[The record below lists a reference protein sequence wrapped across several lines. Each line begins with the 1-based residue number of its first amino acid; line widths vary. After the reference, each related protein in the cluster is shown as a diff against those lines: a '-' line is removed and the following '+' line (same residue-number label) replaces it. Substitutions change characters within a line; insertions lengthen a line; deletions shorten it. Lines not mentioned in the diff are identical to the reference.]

1 MTPTV
6 TVYFYPLASPRIPK
20 GFKDGP
26 FHPDE
31 RLPEG
36 PLQKYDIVCSA
47 AVAEL
52 WSTFSSIIPILLEP
66 VPTPVDPSTREAYS
80 TMLWLDHTDRRTII
94 AYKER
99 VVDELVKCYKALGLP
114 WGIRTNPT
122 DICFKTLKMEFPS
135 VDDAWI
141 ELKITGFMFSAANGY
156 IYAFQRYEQEV
167 AEACSTWT
175 SLWAT
180 KDHLS
185 RQFQE
190 SFGGAGESS
199 LGNNFPIAGDSGFG
213 SSSTPRQDSV
223 PRDDSDHSSP
233 AASDNA
239 PPIPEPIRRRRI
251 QP

>member
-47 AVAEL
+47 A
-52 WSTFSSIIPILLEP
+52 P

-94 AYKER
+94 A
-99 VVDELVKCYKALGLP
+99 YKALGLP